1 MRIAGYNVHM
11 SNIQRQLVLVLAAV
25 TLSACAS
32 APPKA
37 TASRPPGTGRVEVT
51 MTGFKSEE
59 GQAMVAFYL
68 DGRGWPDGEEGLF
81 ASAVVPISGG
91 SAVTT
96 FEDVPAGPF
105 AVSVYHDENGDGK
118 MDTNMVGIPSEDYGF
133 SADASGVFGAPSFE
147 EASLELE
154 AGTSMQIAVRVH

>member
-1 MRIAGYNVHM
+1 M
-11 SNIQRQLVLVLAAV
+11 SNSQRRLVFVLAVV

-32 APPKA
+32 APPQA
-37 TASRPPGTGRVEVT
+37 PESRPPGTGHVELT
-51 MTGFKSEE
+51 MTGFESEE
-59 GQAMVAFYL
+59 GQAMVAFYI

-91 SAVTT
+91 TAFTT

-105 AVSVYHDENGDGK
+105 AVSVYHDEDSDGK
-118 MDTNMVGIPSEDYGF
+118 LDTNLVGIPSEDYGF

-154 AGTSMQIAVRVH
+154 AGASMQITVRVK

>member
-1 MRIAGYNVHM
+1 M
-11 SNIQRQLVLVLAAV
+11 SNNQRRLVFVLAVV

-32 APPKA
+32 APPQA
-37 TASRPPGTGRVEVT
+37 PASRPPGTGRVELT

-68 DGRGWPDGEEGLF
+68 DGRGWPDGEDGLF

-91 SAVTT
+91 SAIAT

-154 AGTSMQIAVRVH
+154 AGASMQITVRVH

>member
-1 MRIAGYNVHM
+1 VRIAGYNVHM
-11 SNIQRQLVLVLAAV
+11 SNNLRRLVLVLTAV

-32 APPKA
+32 APPQ
-37 TASRPPGTGRVEVT
+37 TPASRPSGTGRVEVT
-51 MTGFKSEE
+51 MTGFKSEK

-68 DGRGWPDGEEGLF
+68 DGRGWPDGEDGLF

-91 SAVTT
+91 SAIAT

-118 MDTNMVGIPSEDYGF
+118 MDTNLVGIPSEDYGF
-133 SADASGVFGAPSFE
+133 SADASGVFGPPSFE

-154 AGTSMQIAVRVH
+154 AGASMQITVRVH